1 MIKELESIEYKI
13 PGRDEVTRYEKIH
26 NVCVDSAEQ
35 GSKLVA
41 NEIANS
47 IRKCSKP
54 HFILGLATGSSPIG
68 VYRELVRLHKEDGL
82 SFKKVITFNLDEY
95 FSIEKNNEQS
105 YHSFM
110 HQHLF
115 SHIDIVKRNIN
126 IPQGK
131 LLEED
136 ILNYCDK
143 YEKKINSLGGI
154 DFQILGIGRTAHI
167 GFNEPGSNQN
177 SCTRIVSLDSMTRQD
192 AAEDFNGIES
202 VPKRAITMGIRTILS
217 AKRIVLLAWG
227 HKKSNVISKS
237 IEGEIDFNYPASFLQ
252 KHNNTTFILDNESS
266 AQLIKHK
273 TPWLVKDF
281 IWTDEL
287 RKKAITWLSTK
298 TSKSILKLT
307 QRDYNEN
314 GLSSIVASSG
324 SVYDTN
330 IWMFNQLQKT
340 ITGWPGGKPN
350 NDDTDRP
357 ERANPSKKRVL
368 VFSPPPDDDVI
379 SMGGTIK
386 RLHDQGH
393 EVHIAYQTSGN
404 IGVSN
409 EEALRFIE
417 IAKYSSSKE
426 IIIIDEIEGEIQKKI
441 NSKSILKLKGA
452 IRRSECLAASRYL
465 GLSESNLHFMN
476 LPFYES
482 GKIKKNDPTKNDI
495 ELTINLIK
503 AIKPHQIFAAG
514 DLADPHGTHRV
525 CLNILFDAVRKIK
538 NQSFMKSCWLWLYRG
553 AWQEW
558 DIDEIEMAV
567 PMSPSQVV
575 QKRNAIL
582 YHQSQKDKVMFQ
594 GEDNRDFWVR
604 AEQRNK
610 NTAQEYNRLGMA
622 EYEAMEAFKRHI
634 Y

>member
-1 MIKELESIEYKI
+1 MIKDNNSIQFKI
-13 PGRDEVTRYEKIH
+13 PGSDETTRFEKIH
-26 NVCVDSAEQ
+26 NVCFDSVEQ
-35 GSKLVA
+35 GSKIIA
-41 NEIANS
+41 HEIS
-47 IRKCSKP
+47 DLIKKCTKD

-68 VYRELVRLHKEDGL
+68 VYRELVRLHKEEGL

-95 FSIEKNNEQS
+95 FPIEKNNEQS

-110 HQHLF
+110 YQHLF
-115 SHIDIVKRNIN
+115 SHIDIVENNIN

-131 LLEED
+131 LLEHNISNFCE
-136 ILNYCDK
+136 K

-154 DFQILGIGRTAHI
+154 DYQLLGIGRTAHI

-177 SCTRIVSLDSMTRQD
+177 SCTRIVSLDPITRED
-192 AAEDFNGIES
+192 AASDFNGVES
-202 VPKRAITMGIRTILS
+202 VPNRAITMGIRTILN

-227 HKKSNVISKS
+227 HKKSSVISKS
-237 IEGEIDFNYPASFLQ
+237 IEGNIDSNYPASFLQ

-281 IWTDEL
+281 NWTDEL
-287 RKKAITWLSTK
+287 RKKAITWLSKQTN
-298 TSKSILKLT
+298 KSILKLT

-314 GLSSIVASSG
+314 GLSSLVISSG
-324 SVYDTN
+324 SVYDLN

-350 NDDTDRP
+350 TDDSDRP
-357 ERANPSKKRVL
+357 ERANPAKKRVL
-368 VFSPPPDDDVI
+368 VFSPHPDDDVI

-386 RLHDQGH
+386 RLFDQGH
-393 EVHIAYQTSGN
+393 DVHIAYQTSGN

-409 EEALRFIE
+409 EEALKFIE
-417 IAKYSSSKE
+417 IAKYSFSEE
-426 IIIIDEIEGEIQKKI
+426 IIVTDKIVDKIQNKI
-441 NSKSILKLKGA
+441 NSKSTLKLKGA
-452 IRRSECLAASRYL
+452 IRRSECLAAARYL
-465 GLSESNLHFMN
+465 GFSDLNLHFMD

-482 GKIKKNDPTKNDI
+482 GKIKKNQATKKDVDI
-495 ELTINLIK
+495 TVDLIK
-503 AIKPHQIFAAG
+503 SIKPHQIFAAG

-525 CLNILFDAVRKIK
+525 CLSILFDAVKQIK
-538 NQSFMKSCWLWLYRG
+538 NLSFMKSCWLWLYRG

-558 DIDEIEMAV
+558 DIEEIEMAV

-594 GEDNRDFWVR
+594 GQDNRDFWLR

-634 Y
+634 I

>member
-1 MIKELESIEYKI
+1 MIKDNNSIQFKI
-13 PGRDEVTRYEKIH
+13 PGSDETTRYEKIH
-26 NVCVDSAEQ
+26 NVCFDSAEQ
-35 GSKLVA
+35 GSKMVA
-41 NEIANS
+41 HEIANS
-47 IRKCSKP
+47 IKKCTKD

-68 VYRELVRLHKEDGL
+68 VYRELVRLHKEEGL

-95 FSIEKNNEQS
+95 FPIEKNNEQS

-110 HQHLF
+110 YQHLF
-115 SHIDIVKRNIN
+115 SHIDIVKNNIN

-131 LLEED
+131 LLEHD
-136 ILNYCDK
+136 ISDFCDN

-154 DFQILGIGRTAHI
+154 DYQLLGIGRTAHI

-177 SCTRIVSLDSMTRQD
+177 SCTRIVSLDSITKED
-192 AAEDFNGIES
+192 AASDFNGVES
-202 VPKRAITMGIRTILS
+202 VPNRAITMGIRTILN
-217 AKRIVLLAWG
+217 AKRIILLAWG

-237 IEGEIDFNYPASFLQ
+237 IEGNTDSNYPASFLQ

-266 AQLIKHK
+266 AQLIKYK

-281 IWTDEL
+281 NWTDEL
-287 RKKAITWLSTK
+287 KKKAITWLSKQTN
-298 TSKSILKLT
+298 KSILKLT

-314 GLSSIVASSG
+314 GLSSLIISSG
-324 SVYDTN
+324 SVYDLN
-330 IWMFNQLQKT
+330 IWMFNQLQRT

-350 NDDTDRP
+350 TDDSDRP
-357 ERANPSKKRVL
+357 ERANPAKKRVL
-368 VFSPPPDDDVI
+368 VFSPHPDDDVI

-386 RLHDQGH
+386 RLFDQGH
-393 EVHIAYQTSGN
+393 DVHIAYQTSGN

-417 IAKYSSSKE
+417 IAKFSFSEE
-426 IIIIDEIEGEIQKKI
+426 IIVTDKIADKIQKNN

-452 IRRSECLAASRYL
+452 IRRSECLSAARYL
-465 GLSESNLHFMN
+465 GLSDLNLHFMD

-482 GKIKKNDPTKNDI
+482 GKIKKNEATKNDVDI
-495 ELTINLIK
+495 TIDLIK
-503 AIKPHQIFAAG
+503 SIKPHQIFAAG

-525 CLNILFDAVRKIK
+525 CLNILLDAVKQIK

-558 DIDEIEMAV
+558 DIEEIEMAV

-594 GEDNRDFWVR
+594 GEDNRDFWLR

-610 NTAQEYNRLGMA
+610 NTAQKYNRLGMA
-622 EYEAMEAFKRHI
+622 EYEAMEAFKRYI
-634 Y
+634 F

>member
-1 MIKELESIEYKI
+1 MRKIMSVEHQI
-13 PGRDEVTRYEKIH
+13 PGKDEITRYEKIH

-41 NEIANS
+41 NEIANL
-47 IRKCSKP
+47 IRKSSKSN
-54 HFILGLATGSSPIG
+54 FVLGLATGSSPIG
-68 VYRELVRLHKEDGL
+68 VYKELVRLHKEDGL
-82 SFKKVITFNLDEY
+82 SFKNVITFNLDEY
-95 FSIEKNNEQS
+95 FPIEKNNEQS
-105 YHSFM
+105 YYSFM

-115 SHIDIVKRNIN
+115 SHIDIVKKNIN
-126 IPQGK
+126 IPEGK
-131 LLEED
+131 ILEKD
-136 ILNYCDK
+136 ISNYCDK
-143 YEKKINSLGGI
+143 YEKKISSLGGI
-154 DFQILGIGRTAHI
+154 DFQLLGIGRTAHI

-177 SCTRIVSLDSMTRQD
+177 SCTRIVSLDSITRED

-202 VPKRAITMGIRTILS
+202 VPSRAITMGIRTILS
-217 AKRIVLLAWG
+217 AKRIILLAWG
-227 HKKSNVISKS
+227 HKKSDVIYKS
-237 IEGEIDFNYPASFLQ
+237 IEGDMDFNYPASFLQ
-252 KHNNTTFILDNESS
+252 KHIKTSFILDNESS
-266 AQLIKHK
+266 AQLTKFK
-273 TPWLVKDF
+273 TPWLVKDI

-287 RKKAITWLSTK
+287 KKKAITWLSKK
-298 TSKSILKLT
+298 TTKSILKLT

-314 GLSSIVASSG
+314 GLSSLVVSSG
-324 SVYDTN
+324 SVYDLN

-357 ERANPSKKRVL
+357 ERANPSKKRIL
-368 VFSPPPDDDVI
+368 VFSPHPDDDVI

-393 EVHIAYQTSGN
+393 DVHIAYQTSGN

-426 IIIIDEIEGEIQKKI
+426 IIIIDNLNDKI
-441 NSKSILKLKGA
+441 KNKTNSKSILTLKGA

-465 GLSESNLHFMN
+465 GLSESKLHFMN

-482 GKIKKNDPTKNDI
+482 GKIKKNEPTKNDI
-495 ELTINLIK
+495 EITVNLIK
-503 AIKPHQIFAAG
+503 SIRPHQIFAAG
-514 DLADPHGTHRV
+514 DLADPHGTHRI
-525 CLNILFDAVRKIK
+525 CLNILFDAVSEIK

-558 DIDEIEMAV
+558 EIDQIEMAV

-582 YHQSQKDKVMFQ
+582 FHQSQKDKVMFQ
-594 GEDNRDFWVR
+594 GEDNRDFWLR

-622 EYEAMEAFKRHI
+622 EYEAMEAFKRYI
-634 Y
+634 F

>member
-1 MIKELESIEYKI
+1 
-13 PGRDEVTRYEKIH
+13 
-26 NVCVDSAEQ
+26 
-35 GSKLVA
+35 
-41 NEIANS
+41 
-47 IRKCSKP
+47 
-54 HFILGLATGSSPIG
+54 
-68 VYRELVRLHKEDGL
+68 
-82 SFKKVITFNLDEY
+82 
-95 FSIEKNNEQS
+95 
-105 YHSFM
+105 M

-136 ILNYCDK
+136 VSDYCDK

-154 DFQILGIGRTAHI
+154 DFQLLGIGRTAHI

-177 SCTRIVSLDSMTRQD
+177 SCTRIVSLDPITRED

-266 AQLIKHK
+266 AQLIKYK

-281 IWTDEL
+281 VWTDEL
-287 RKKAITWLSTK
+287 RKKAITWLSKK

-368 VFSPPPDDDVI
+368 VFSPHPDDDVI

-386 RLHDQGH
+386 RLQDQGH

-426 IIIIDEIEGEIQKKI
+426 IIIIDELDNKI
-441 NSKSILKLKGA
+441 KNNTNSKSILKLKGA

-482 GKIKKNDPTKNDI
+482 GKIKKNEPTKKDI
-495 ELTINLIK
+495 EITINLIK
-503 AIKPHQIFAAG
+503 TIKPHQIFAAG

-538 NQSFMKSCWLWLYRG
+538 DQSFMKSCWLWLYRG

-610 NTAQEYNRLGMA
+610 NTAQNYNRLGMA
-622 EYEAMEAFKRHI
+622 EYEAMEAFKRYI